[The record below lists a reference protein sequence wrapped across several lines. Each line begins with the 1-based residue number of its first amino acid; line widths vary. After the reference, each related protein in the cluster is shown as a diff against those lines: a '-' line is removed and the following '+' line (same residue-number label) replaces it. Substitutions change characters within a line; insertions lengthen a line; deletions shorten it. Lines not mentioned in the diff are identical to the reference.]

1 VIPASFQ
8 IRDLTIRP
16 AAVLAPMA
24 GVTDT
29 LFRRVIRGLGN
40 CGLLMTEF
48 TSSEGITRST
58 KKTLR
63 YLYFQE
69 DEHPITAQL
78 FGANPAVMAEAAKMV
93 EDLGYDA
100 VDINLGCPAKK
111 VVKCGGSGLLRDLP
125 LLEDIFKAVR
135 AAVKIPL
142 TIKLRAGWDENSI
155 VAVDVAKMAESIGV
169 EAVAVHPRTRLQ
181 GYTGAADWTI
191 IAAVKQAVKIPVIG
205 NGDIN
210 RPEDAERM
218 YRETGCDAVMI
229 GRAAATNPWIFS
241 QMQQFAET
249 GRYDNPTE
257 AARHRLLIDYYRQI
271 NAANLPDGVGK
282 MKQFACWFTHGVGNG
297 SELRRIVHA
306 ARTPSEV
313 VDSVERFF
321 VDRSAVANNGDRS
334 AVGRIDD
341 RAAAQLDSDPVGVNG
356 NVDRSAVTRN
366 EDPAHGPAREHRFE
380 ATLGT

>member
-1 VIPASFQ
+1 MIPASFQ

-29 LFRRVIRGLGN
+29 LFRRIIRGLGG

-48 TSSEGITRST
+48 TSSEGITRSA

-125 LLEDIFKAVR
+125 LLEEIFKAVR

-155 VAVDVAKMAESIGV
+155 VAIEVAKMAESIGV
-169 EAVAVHPRTRLQ
+169 EALAVHPRTRTQ
-181 GYTGAADWTI
+181 GYAGAADWSL
-191 IAAVKQAVKIPVIG
+191 IAAVRNAVKIPVIG

-210 RPEDAERM
+210 KPEDAARM
-218 YRETGCDAVMI
+218 VSETGCDAVMI

-241 QMQQFAET
+241 QMRQYAET
-249 GRYDNPTE
+249 GRYDTPTDDV
-257 AARHRLLIDYYRQI
+257 RYRLLMGYYRQI

-282 MKQFACWFTHGVGNG
+282 MKQFACWFTHSVGNG
-297 SELRRIVHA
+297 SELRGIVHA
-306 ARTPSEV
+306 ARTPAEILE
-313 VDSVERFF
+313 SVEGFF
-321 VDRSAVANNGDRS
+321 EG
-334 AVGRIDD
+334 
-341 RAAAQLDSDPVGVNG
+341 RAAAVNRI
-356 NVDRSAVTRN
+356 VDRSAVTRT
-366 EDPAHGPAREHRFE
+366 EDPAHGPAQHRRIE

>member
-1 VIPASFQ
+1 MIPASFQ

-29 LFRRVIRGLGN
+29 LFRRVIRGLG
-40 CGLLMTEF
+40 
-48 TSSEGITRST
+48 
-58 KKTLR
+58 
-63 YLYFQE
+63 
-69 DEHPITAQL
+69 
-78 FGANPAVMAEAAKMV
+78 
-93 EDLGYDA
+93 
-100 VDINLGCPAKK
+100 GC
-111 VVKCGGSGLLRDLP
+111 GLLRDLP

-155 VAVDVAKMAESIGV
+155 VAVDVAKLAESIGV
-169 EAVAVHPRTRLQ
+169 EAVAVHPRTRTQ
-181 GYTGAADWTI
+181 GYTGAADWSI

-210 RPEDAERM
+210 HPEDAARM
-218 YRETGCDAVMI
+218 VRETGCDAVMI

-241 QMQQFAET
+241 QMQRYAQS
-249 GRYDNPTE
+249 GRYGTPTE
-257 AARHRLLIDYYRQI
+257 AARHRLLIDYYSQI
-271 NAANLPDGVGK
+271 NAADLPDGVGK

-313 VDSVERFF
+313 LSSVERFF
-321 VDRSAVANNGDRS
+321 VDRFAVAEKEG
-334 AVGRIDD
+334 
-341 RAAAQLDSDPVGVNG
+341 RAAAVARLTGAQEE
-356 NVDRSAVTRN
+356 VDRSAVARN
-366 EDPAHGPAREHRFE
+366 EDPAHGPAQEHVRLE
-380 ATLGT
+380 RTLGTQNLRPFASGRRP

>member
-1 VIPASFQ
+1 MIPASYQ
-8 IRDLTIRP
+8 IRTLKVSP
-16 AAVLAPMA
+16 ATVLAPMA

-29 LFRRVIRGLGN
+29 LFRRVIRGLGG

-48 TSSEGITRST
+48 TSSEGITRSA

-63 YLYFQE
+63 YLYLQE

-78 FGANPAVMAEAAKMV
+78 FGASPEVMAEAARMV
-93 EDLGYDA
+93 EGLGYDA

-155 VAVDVAKMAESIGV
+155 VAVEVAKMAESIGV
-169 EAVAVHPRTRLQ
+169 EGVAVHPRTREQ
-181 GYTGAADWTI
+181 GYAGAADWSI

-210 RPEDAERM
+210 KPEDAARM
-218 YRETGCDAVMI
+218 VSETGCDAVMM
-229 GRAAATNPWIFS
+229 GRAAPTNPWIFS
-241 QMQQFAET
+241 QMQQYAAT
-249 GRYDNPTE
+249 GQYEIPTDEIRY
-257 AARHRLLIDYYRQI
+257 RLLMGYYRQI

-297 SELRRIVHA
+297 SELRGIVHA
-306 ARTPSEV
+306 ARTPAEILE
-313 VDSVERFF
+313 SVERFF
-321 VDRSAVANNGDRS
+321 E
-334 AVGRIDD
+334 GRLT
-341 RAAAQLDSDPVGVNG
+341 AQQEFDP
-356 NVDRSAVTRN
+356 
-366 EDPAHGPAREHRFE
+366 DP
-380 ATLGT
+380 